1 MFNYPRRNRTGLR
14 RWLPSFKQLLILG
27 VLGVAGLFVT
37 FGIAVRLAHIP
48 DPSEVSQAQ
57 ATILYFDDGKTE
69 LARLGE
75 ANRVA
80 LHIDQIPLTA
90 QRAVL
95 AAEDRQ
101 FYSHGGFSPKGIGRA
116 IFNNLTGSSTQGG
129 STITQQYAKNAYLTS
144 SRTVTRKLKELV
156 LSIKLETANSKD
168 QILERYLNT
177 IYFGRGAYGIESASN
192 VYFGR
197 TIGHLSIP
205 QQAVLAAIIQAPNG
219 LAPET
224 NKSGLKARWNYVLN
238 GMVTQGW
245 LDRGERNKMVFPKIK
260 PYKLSDTYGGSRG
273 YLVEQTRKALVALG
287 ITEDQIN
294 RSGFKVVTTFN
305 RRAQAAAVAAVN
317 AQGPKSGTQGL
328 RIGIASVRPSTG
340 EVVAIYGGADFLQNQ
355 VNNATQAIGQ
365 AGSTFKPF
373 ALAAGLENKI
383 QLNDTFS
390 GVNGTYVGNYRV
402 VNYSNES
409 FGSSI
414 TMLRATEQSVNTAYE
429 QMTARI
435 GPDKVKDALIRAG
448 IPDTTAGLDPNVTI
462 TLGTAS
468 PHVVDVASAYA
479 TFANRG
485 KHVPTTYL
493 KSVTTPDGAVKF
505 ALNPVPVKAFTAR
518 ISDTVS
524 YALQRVVQYGTGT
537 AALALGRPAAGKTG
551 TTDDNK
557 SAWFAGYTPDL
568 ATAVMF
574 VKDGPDGQ
582 PISLS
587 GTGGMAS
594 VYGGSFPARIWTAYM
609 QGALAGM
616 PVSQLPRLPLN
627 VASGNSASPSPST
640 SSSVNPSVRPTTT
653 AKPRPSKSVS
663 GKPTSQP
670 EVSVPSL
677 IGDIDSARAVAAG
690 LGLTLNEVPLDET
703 VDLTLPLYVVA
714 QVPAQGTMAIVGS
727 TISVQVSNS
736 PS

>member
-1 MFNYPRRNRTGLR
+1 MFNYPRRNRTGIR
-14 RWLPSFKQLLILG
+14 RWIPSIKQLFILG
-27 VLGVAGLFVT
+27 VLGFVGLFVLL
-37 FGIAVRLAHIP
+37 GIAVRLTHIP
-48 DPSEVSQAQ
+48 DASEVSQAQ

-69 LARLGE
+69 MARLGE
-75 ANRVA
+75 ANRIA
-80 LHIDQIPLTA
+80 IHLDQIPLTA

-95 AAEDRQ
+95 SAEDRQ

-116 IFNNLTGSSTQGG
+116 IFNNVTGSSTQGG
-129 STITQQYAKNAYLTS
+129 STITQQYAKNAFLTS

-156 LSIKLETANSKD
+156 LSIKLETATSKG

-177 IYFGRGAYGIESASN
+177 IYFGRGAYGIESAAN
-192 VYFGR
+192 LYFGR
-197 TIGHLSIP
+197 TISHLTIE

-224 NKSGLKARWNYVLN
+224 NMSGLKARWNYVLN

-245 LDRGERNKMVFPKIK
+245 LERSERNKMKFPEIK
-260 PYKLSDTYGGSRG
+260 PYHLSETYGGTRG
-273 YLVEQTRKALVALG
+273 YLVAQARQALLDRGV
-287 ITEDQIN
+287 TEDQIN
-294 RSGFKVVTTFN
+294 RSGYRVVTTFN
-305 RRAQAAAVAAVN
+305 RKTQAAAVAAVED
-317 AQGPKSGTQGL
+317 QGPKTNTQGL
-328 RIGIASVRPSTG
+328 RIGLASVRPGTG
-340 EVVAIYGGADFLQNQ
+340 EVVAIYGGADFLKNQ

-373 ALAAGLENKI
+373 ALAAGLENDI
-383 QLNDTFS
+383 RLSDTFS

-409 FGSSI
+409 FGSRI
-414 TMLRATEQSVNTAYE
+414 TMLSATEHSVNTAYE

-435 GPDKVKDALIRAG
+435 GPEKVKDALLRAG
-448 IPDTTAGLDPNVTI
+448 IPETTAGLDPNVTI

-485 KHVPTTYL
+485 KQVQLTYI
-493 KSVTTPDGAVKF
+493 KSITTPDGEVKF
-505 ALNPVPVKAFTAR
+505 ALNPTPVKAFTTQVA
-518 ISDTVS
+518 DTVS
-524 YALQRVVQYGTGT
+524 YALHRVVQYGTGT

-557 SAWFAGYTPDL
+557 SAWFAGYTPEL
-568 ATAVMF
+568 ATAVML
-574 VKDGPDGQ
+574 VKDGPNGD

-609 QGALAGM
+609 QGALTGL
-616 PVSQLPRLPLN
+616 PVSQLPPLPPN
-627 VASGNSASPSPST
+627 VSSGYSASPSASA
-640 SSSVNPSVRPTTT
+640 SSASPTTS
-653 AKPRPSKSVS
+653 AKPRPSAS
-663 GKPTSQP
+663 GTSSATSQP
-670 EVSVPSL
+670 SVSVPGLS
-677 IGDIDSARAVAAG
+677 GDIDSARATAAG

-714 QVPAQGTMAIVGS
+714 QVPAPGIVVAVGS
-727 TISVQVSNS
+727 TVSVQVSNS
-736 PS
+736 PN